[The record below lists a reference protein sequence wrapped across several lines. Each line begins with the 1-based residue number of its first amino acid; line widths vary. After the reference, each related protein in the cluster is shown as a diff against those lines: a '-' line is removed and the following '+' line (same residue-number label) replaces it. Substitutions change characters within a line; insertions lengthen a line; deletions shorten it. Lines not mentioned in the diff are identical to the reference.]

1 MAPCLVGKEFSNGR
15 IVYDALGHNAKSL
28 NHPEH
33 AKIIR
38 RSANWAIGNLN

>member
-1 MAPCLVGKEFSNGR
+1 LWARNFSNGR
-15 IVYDALGHNAKSL
+15 IVYDALGHDAKSI

-38 RSANWAIGNLN
+38 RSANWAIGNIKQN